1 MNKIFTKSQLNLIL
15 EDTMKKNGLIN
26 ESVEKEIETPK
37 VIETINES
45 KIEGTPVKLTEELN
59 RFKSIINYKN

>member
-26 ESVEKEIETPK
+26 ESVEKEIETPE
-37 VIETINES
+37 VVETINES
-45 KIEGTPVKLTEELN
+45 KIEETPVKLTEELN